1 MGKGFF
7 AKLAV
12 NNLKRNDKKYI
23 PYYIASTIMI
33 SVYFMVLLLIYSP
46 GLKNIPDGQTLRS
59 LFQIGFFT
67 LCIFVSLFMFYIN
80 SFLIKQRKKELG
92 LYGIL
97 GLEKRHVGRV
107 LLWENIIVN
116 GSSLITGIL
125 SGCVFGWLIF
135 LLLLKCIHVTADTY
149 FIIPPKA
156 IITTVIYFAV
166 LFTLIALFNVLQVR
180 LANPIDLL
188 KSDHAGEKKTRFILP
203 ITLFGLTAMGSAY
216 YMAWNYV
223 NSSQAISTFFVSVV
237 LVILATNALFTTGS
251 IALLKTLK
259 CNKKIYYKSD
269 NFVSI
274 AGMFH
279 RMKQNASGLATI
291 CILSTMVLVT
301 VSSCVSLYLGQE
313 DLLRDEFMDDIVIR
327 HSTNGSTEKFIDEII
342 YNTVNDTEI
351 SIENQHQYKAL
362 KGTLLR
368 QEGKFVAPQ
377 KHINFYDKLEVDYV
391 DAYFISLEEF
401 NRISQKEEVV
411 QEDQVLLLTGGNYDD
426 VLTIS
431 TGDKSYQVAKQIT
444 DTVFTNG
451 KVRQADK
458 EVFIVM
464 KDLSI
469 LRPGT
474 SEYVMKPE
482 AKLNSYRI
490 LNINGGNE
498 DCYEFSMQLENS
510 VRALFNQDQSQDIMF
525 DSIYIKR
532 FLDYSMFGGLL
543 FLGVFFTIL
552 FLCATVI
559 IIYFKQV
566 SEGFEDKE
574 RFETLQ
580 KVGMDD
586 LEVKRTI
593 NKQILIVFFLPL
605 LAALCHLT
613 AASKMII
620 KMLGMFGMFN
630 VNLSILC
637 IIGSSIV
644 FTIVYIFVY
653 RLTAR
658 TYCRI
663 VKW

>member
-1 MGKGFF
+1 
-7 AKLAV
+7 
-12 NNLKRNDKKYI
+12 
-23 PYYIASTIMI
+23 
-33 SVYFMVLLLIYSP
+33 
-46 GLKNIPDGQTLRS
+46 
-59 LFQIGFFT
+59 
-67 LCIFVSLFMFYIN
+67 
-80 SFLIKQRKKELG
+80 
-92 LYGIL
+92 
-97 GLEKRHVGRV
+97 
-107 LLWENIIVN
+107 
-116 GSSLITGIL
+116 
-125 SGCVFGWLIF
+125 
-135 LLLLKCIHVTADTY
+135 
-149 FIIPPKA
+149 
-156 IITTVIYFAV
+156 
-166 LFTLIALFNVLQVR
+166 
-180 LANPIDLL
+180 
-188 KSDHAGEKKTRFILP
+188 
-203 ITLFGLTAMGSAY
+203 MGSAY

-532 FLDYSMFGGLL
+532 FLGYSMFGGLL

>member
-1 MGKGFF
+1 
-7 AKLAV
+7 
-12 NNLKRNDKKYI
+12 
-23 PYYIASTIMI
+23 
-33 SVYFMVLLLIYSP
+33 
-46 GLKNIPDGQTLRS
+46 
-59 LFQIGFFT
+59 
-67 LCIFVSLFMFYIN
+67 
-80 SFLIKQRKKELG
+80 
-92 LYGIL
+92 
-97 GLEKRHVGRV
+97 
-107 LLWENIIVN
+107 
-116 GSSLITGIL
+116 
-125 SGCVFGWLIF
+125 
-135 LLLLKCIHVTADTY
+135 
-149 FIIPPKA
+149 
-156 IITTVIYFAV
+156 
-166 LFTLIALFNVLQVR
+166 
-180 LANPIDLL
+180 
-188 KSDHAGEKKTRFILP
+188 
-203 ITLFGLTAMGSAY
+203 MGSAY

-259 CNKKIYYKSD
+259 CNKKICYKSD

-532 FLDYSMFGGLL
+532 FLGYSMFGGLL

>member
-1 MGKGFF
+1 
-7 AKLAV
+7 
-12 NNLKRNDKKYI
+12 
-23 PYYIASTIMI
+23 
-33 SVYFMVLLLIYSP
+33 
-46 GLKNIPDGQTLRS
+46 
-59 LFQIGFFT
+59 
-67 LCIFVSLFMFYIN
+67 
-80 SFLIKQRKKELG
+80 
-92 LYGIL
+92 
-97 GLEKRHVGRV
+97 
-107 LLWENIIVN
+107 
-116 GSSLITGIL
+116 
-125 SGCVFGWLIF
+125 
-135 LLLLKCIHVTADTY
+135 
-149 FIIPPKA
+149 
-156 IITTVIYFAV
+156 
-166 LFTLIALFNVLQVR
+166 
-180 LANPIDLL
+180 
-188 KSDHAGEKKTRFILP
+188 
-203 ITLFGLTAMGSAY
+203 MGSAY

-532 FLDYSMFGGLL
+532 FLGYSMFGGLL

-593 NKQILIVFFLPL
+593 NKQILIIFFLPL

>member
-1 MGKGFF
+1 
-7 AKLAV
+7 
-12 NNLKRNDKKYI
+12 
-23 PYYIASTIMI
+23 
-33 SVYFMVLLLIYSP
+33 
-46 GLKNIPDGQTLRS
+46 
-59 LFQIGFFT
+59 
-67 LCIFVSLFMFYIN
+67 
-80 SFLIKQRKKELG
+80 
-92 LYGIL
+92 
-97 GLEKRHVGRV
+97 
-107 LLWENIIVN
+107 
-116 GSSLITGIL
+116 
-125 SGCVFGWLIF
+125 
-135 LLLLKCIHVTADTY
+135 
-149 FIIPPKA
+149 
-156 IITTVIYFAV
+156 
-166 LFTLIALFNVLQVR
+166 
-180 LANPIDLL
+180 
-188 KSDHAGEKKTRFILP
+188 
-203 ITLFGLTAMGSAY
+203 MGSAY

-301 VSSCVSLYLGQE
+301 VFSCVSLYLGQE

-532 FLDYSMFGGLL
+532 FLGYSMFGGLL

>member
-1 MGKGFF
+1 
-7 AKLAV
+7 
-12 NNLKRNDKKYI
+12 
-23 PYYIASTIMI
+23 
-33 SVYFMVLLLIYSP
+33 
-46 GLKNIPDGQTLRS
+46 
-59 LFQIGFFT
+59 
-67 LCIFVSLFMFYIN
+67 
-80 SFLIKQRKKELG
+80 
-92 LYGIL
+92 
-97 GLEKRHVGRV
+97 
-107 LLWENIIVN
+107 
-116 GSSLITGIL
+116 
-125 SGCVFGWLIF
+125 
-135 LLLLKCIHVTADTY
+135 
-149 FIIPPKA
+149 
-156 IITTVIYFAV
+156 
-166 LFTLIALFNVLQVR
+166 
-180 LANPIDLL
+180 
-188 KSDHAGEKKTRFILP
+188 
-203 ITLFGLTAMGSAY
+203 
-216 YMAWNYV
+216 
-223 NSSQAISTFFVSVV
+223 
-237 LVILATNALFTTGS
+237 
-251 IALLKTLK
+251 
-259 CNKKIYYKSD
+259 
-269 NFVSI
+269 
-274 AGMFH
+274 
-279 RMKQNASGLATI
+279 MKQNASGLATI

-490 LNINGGNE
+490 LNIDGSNE

-510 VRALFNQDQSQDIMF
+510 VRALFKQEQSQDIMF

-532 FLDYSMFGGLL
+532 FLGYSMFGGLL

-559 IIYFKQV
+559 MLLLRMNILLDMSIRRQDRRMEIYPK
-566 SEGFEDKE
+566 
-574 RFETLQ
+574 
-580 KVGMDD
+580 
-586 LEVKRTI
+586 
-593 NKQILIVFFLPL
+593 
-605 LAALCHLT
+605 
-613 AASKMII
+613 
-620 KMLGMFGMFN
+620 
-630 VNLSILC
+630 LC
-637 IIGSSIV
+637 ICICRYIGLCILSPMYRRRSDRAGVSRRVGYIQSRSICTRRYLGSV
-644 FTIVYIFVY
+644 
-653 RLTAR
+653 L
-658 TYCRI
+658 
-663 VKW
+663 

>member
-1 MGKGFF
+1 
-7 AKLAV
+7 
-12 NNLKRNDKKYI
+12 
-23 PYYIASTIMI
+23 
-33 SVYFMVLLLIYSP
+33 
-46 GLKNIPDGQTLRS
+46 
-59 LFQIGFFT
+59 
-67 LCIFVSLFMFYIN
+67 
-80 SFLIKQRKKELG
+80 
-92 LYGIL
+92 
-97 GLEKRHVGRV
+97 
-107 LLWENIIVN
+107 
-116 GSSLITGIL
+116 
-125 SGCVFGWLIF
+125 
-135 LLLLKCIHVTADTY
+135 
-149 FIIPPKA
+149 
-156 IITTVIYFAV
+156 
-166 LFTLIALFNVLQVR
+166 
-180 LANPIDLL
+180 
-188 KSDHAGEKKTRFILP
+188 
-203 ITLFGLTAMGSAY
+203 MGSAY

-259 CNKKIYYKSD
+259 RNKKIYYKSD

-510 VRALFNQDQSQDIMF
+510 VRALFNQDQSQDIMI

-532 FLDYSMFGGLL
+532 FLGYSMFGGLL

>member
-1 MGKGFF
+1 
-7 AKLAV
+7 
-12 NNLKRNDKKYI
+12 
-23 PYYIASTIMI
+23 
-33 SVYFMVLLLIYSP
+33 
-46 GLKNIPDGQTLRS
+46 
-59 LFQIGFFT
+59 
-67 LCIFVSLFMFYIN
+67 
-80 SFLIKQRKKELG
+80 
-92 LYGIL
+92 
-97 GLEKRHVGRV
+97 
-107 LLWENIIVN
+107 
-116 GSSLITGIL
+116 
-125 SGCVFGWLIF
+125 
-135 LLLLKCIHVTADTY
+135 
-149 FIIPPKA
+149 
-156 IITTVIYFAV
+156 
-166 LFTLIALFNVLQVR
+166 
-180 LANPIDLL
+180 
-188 KSDHAGEKKTRFILP
+188 
-203 ITLFGLTAMGSAY
+203 MGSAY

-259 CNKKIYYKSD
+259 RNKKIYYKSD

-532 FLDYSMFGGLL
+532 FLGYSMFGGLL